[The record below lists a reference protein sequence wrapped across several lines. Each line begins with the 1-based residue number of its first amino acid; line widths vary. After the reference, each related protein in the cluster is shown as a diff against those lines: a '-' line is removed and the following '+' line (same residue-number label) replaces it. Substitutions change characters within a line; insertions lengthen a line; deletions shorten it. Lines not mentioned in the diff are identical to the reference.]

1 MPSTTTDVVTVRRDM
16 MTMIET
22 TTNDT
27 MKKTKNTMNDASKCV
42 PFGSHAP
49 SRMLTHATKRVASA

>member
-1 MPSTTTDVVTVRRDM
+1 

-42 PFGSHAP
+42 SLVP
-49 SRMLTHATKRVASA
+49 RL